1 MGYVAAVAW
10 TLTGLELRLATET
23 GAPPTS
29 VRGGRRRGEG
39 STYVTGHG
47 DVTQSRPAGA
57 RCLES
62 TDDTDDP
69 HNYYALSKRLMASPA
84 AACYP
89 RLRNPRKR
97 SRNTKLVT
105 KRL

>member
-69 HNYYALSKRLMASPA
+69 HNYKLCIVEETYGITSCCMLPA
-84 AACYP
+84 TEKP
-89 RLRNPRKR
+89 
-97 SRNTKLVT
+97 TKEIE
-105 KRL
+105 KH